1 MSNRTSRFLF
11 PYSRKATD
19 PCSSDNTTCASLPN
33 HSIIISKKEN
43 GLLQMML
50 SGNSHSLRKQ
60 QCTSLPET
68 VTFAKEQ
75 TSFFDRFA
83 RNAAIRSSEW
93 WHIQEKEEHRLCLS
107 YQQRYTTLTSQRR
120 SHIQKGRT
128 LRERCVLPHL
138 WVYDSHYPRQYAETD
153 TRRKNINTLF
163 KGLQSLA
170 IKSTFAVFEV
180 SLLYVKNHC
189 IILCTG
195 GRRDCVHL

>member
-50 SGNSHSLRKQ
+50 SENSHVLRKQ

-120 SHIQKGRT
+120 SHLQKSRLPSLTDLPETPPPCSHRDGCIYKKGCSLSGSVLSTTIYNLDITKTIAYTKGQDTART
-128 LRERCVLPHL
+128 VCSSPFMG
-138 WVYDSHYPRQYAETD
+138 
-153 TRRKNINTLF
+153 I
-163 KGLQSLA
+163 
-170 IKSTFAVFEV
+170 
-180 SLLYVKNHC
+180 
-189 IILCTG
+189 
-195 GRRDCVHL
+195 